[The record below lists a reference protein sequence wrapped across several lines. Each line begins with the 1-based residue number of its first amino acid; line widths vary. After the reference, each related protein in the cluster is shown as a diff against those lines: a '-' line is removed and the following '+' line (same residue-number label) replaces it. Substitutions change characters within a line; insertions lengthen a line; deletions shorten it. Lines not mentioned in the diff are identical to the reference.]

1 MGFILVAAVDM
12 VSGSAE
18 FRDAL
23 YQERTVEAII
33 PKKESEDAIV
43 TGAGRSQGPTSLAQR
58 EPTQAGTSQAVTRS
72 LQLLPPEDPG
82 GFWDSRPESPTIA
95 RTDLP
100 SLGYCLHGV
109 GSQEGTFAT
118 ARKARGKKAPVA
130 RLHVERL
137 PTSSYGTKRRSLH
150 QLEAARPT

>member
-33 PKKESEDAIV
+33 PTKESEDAIV
-43 TGAGRSQGPTSLAQR
+43 TGAGRSQGQKNVAQR
-58 EPTQAGTSQAVTRS
+58 EPTQAGTSAKAVTRS

-100 SLGYCLHGV
+100 SLG
-109 GSQEGTFAT
+109 
-118 ARKARGKKAPVA
+118 
-130 RLHVERL
+130 
-137 PTSSYGTKRRSLH
+137 
-150 QLEAARPT
+150 